1 MHMYIYIYDV
11 KLWSILSWNPSVVL
25 YFTVRWDVVHTS
37 TGAAWNCYFMWF
49 CASRKSIMSSSTKIC
64 TIYTFCK
71 SFFSHIYIYIYLGG
85 WLWNSPLWRAL
96 KSLLNS
102 WIVEWFLQYPTLAT
116 RWQQHE
122 YVCPSHLVP
131 EVHWW
136 HHLLMDWDLVW
147 SETLPG
153 CHHDAAEMT

>member
-1 MHMYIYIYDV
+1 M
-11 KLWSILSWNPSVVL
+11 WNFDPFSAELQVL
-25 YFTVRWDVVHTS
+25 CCISLFD
-37 TGAAWNCYFMWF
+37 GMWF
-49 CASRKSIMSSSTKIC
+49 ILAQEQLETVILCDFVQVASRSCLHLLKYVQYIHSVKV
-64 TIYTFCK
+64 
-71 SFFSHIYIYIYLGG
+71 FFHIYIYIYIYIGEDDCEIVRCEEH
-85 WLWNSPLWRAL
+85 WSRY
-96 KSLLNS
+96 

-131 EVHWW
+131 EVHRW

-147 SETLPG
+147 SETLPI